1 MNSLKQF
8 YRDYYNENY
17 YRDLRYIKDDTV
29 SKDGIKSKYNPEVL
43 KYPLG
48 SDFNTWDLFLKFLLK
63 NSKRGLGSLVG
74 SITHYNNINEYRSK
88 DQSLLISDRLFFD
101 FDVEDN
107 RTKILKHKIRDVKVN
122 PLITGRERISLIKE
136 YQKDFQKLILEEDLL
151 QEPFKEVMKLKDY
164 LIKLD
169 LNPFIVFS
177 GSKGFHVNLFYRD
190 VNLQDITN
198 LNESLAEVF
207 KKKLDLK
214 LLDFN
219 VYNNILT
226 GVQRV
231 PYNIHERTNL
241 ITKPISQNVTYDDFL
256 QEVSRNKREVSS
268 FNIEDYYSS
277 EYFRDLLIKLD
288 SENLSRIEQNY
299 HKQKELQKLQ
309 KERVNTSHYKGDKD
323 LIFKDMREL
332 CKLLIG
338 NPSYEREHYNKYS
351 CPFHEDK
358 IPSSLVGRK
367 YFKCYTCNLK
377 LNYFDFIKKFYDLD
391 SDFEVKQKMRE
402 IKTNL
407 R

>member
-17 YRDLRYIKDDTV
+17 FRDLRYIKDPTI
-29 SKDGIKSKYNPEVL
+29 SKDGIKSKYDTEVL

-48 SDFNTWDLFLKFLLK
+48 SDFKSWDLFLNFLLK
-63 NSKRGLGSLVG
+63 HSKKGLGSLVG
-74 SITHYNNINEYRSK
+74 SITHYKNINDYRNK

-122 PLITGRERISLIKE
+122 EAVTGRERLSLIRE
-136 YQKDFQKLILEEDLL
+136 YQKDFQKLILEEDILK
-151 QEPFKEVMKLKDY
+151 EPFTEVMKLKDY
-164 LIKLD
+164 LSKLE

-177 GSKGFHVNLFYRD
+177 GSKGFHVNLFYED
-190 VNLQDITN
+190 VNLQDLTN
-198 LNESLAEVF
+198 LNESLAVLF
-207 KKKLDLK
+207 KKKLNLK

-219 VYNNILT
+219 VYNNVLT

-241 ITKPISQNVTYDDFL
+241 ITKPISPNITYDDFL

-268 FNIEDYYSS
+268 FNIEDYYSPK
-277 EYFRDLLIKLD
+277 YFRDHLIKLN

-299 HKQKELQKLQ
+299 HKQKELQNLQ
-309 KERVNTSHYKGDKD
+309 KEKVNTSHFKGDKD

-338 NPSYEREHYNKYS
+338 NPSYEREHYNKYN

-377 LNYFDFIKKFYDLD
+377 LNYYDFIKKFYDLD

-402 IKTNL
+402 IKNSL